1 MPSSTAP
8 AISPENPALTRY
20 FELKSKRERTGRYWK
35 IDLDTL
41 DLSMVQ
47 PGFSDAV
54 LPTVAARGVIVC
66 DLATGKRDHPEIF
79 NAAFGSVIDAKNEKF
94 AALTAAFA
102 QGGAFI
108 YIPDDVCVDE
118 PIVIRYD
125 AKHGG
130 IFPYT
135 LVVAGKGAQATIVER
150 VDGESGAFVCG
161 VAEVVTAESAHL
173 TYASIQNLPDDA
185 RIIFTRDAKP
195 GANAQVAWAAAE
207 LGAGLVVSGID
218 VAIEQLGVTAQITG
232 LFFPSGEQHVD
243 MMSTIDHTVGES
255 QSDTLIKSAAIGNG
269 QARYLGNIRIAA
281 DAQGSNANLRDDALL
296 LSKNA
301 HIDSVPA
308 LEIAANDVKAYH
320 GATVGALDEEQ
331 IFYMT
336 SRGIARTDAEKMIA
350 LGFFEPAIARF
361 PGEALREELRTAL
374 QKKVE

>member
-1 MPSSTAP
+1 MLSSLPA
-8 AISPENPALTRY
+8 AISPENPALARY
-20 FELKSKRERTGRYWK
+20 FELKSNRERVGRYWK
-35 IDLDTL
+35 IDLDAL
-41 DLSMVQ
+41 DLRDVQ
-47 PGFSDAV
+47 PGSSAAV
-54 LPTVAARGVIVC
+54 LPAISARGVIIC
-66 DLATGKRDHPEIF
+66 DLATAKREHAQIF
-79 NAAFGSVIDAKNEKF
+79 KPAFGSVIDAKNEKF
-94 AALTAAFA
+94 AALTTAFA

-108 YIPDDVCVDE
+108 YVPDDVCVDE
-118 PIVIRYD
+118 PIVITYD
-125 AKHGG
+125 AEDGG

-135 LVVAGKGAQATIVER
+135 LVVAGKGSQVTIVER
-150 VDGESGAFVCG
+150 ISGRSGSFVCG
-161 VAEVVTAESAHL
+161 VAEVVTASSAHV
-173 TYASIQNLPDDA
+173 TYASIQNLPYDA

-195 GANAQVAWAAAE
+195 GRDAQVAWAAAE
-207 LGAGLVVSGID
+207 LGAGLVVSAID
-218 VAIEQLGVTAQITG
+218 IAIEKLGATAQITG

-243 MMSTIDHTVGES
+243 MRSTIDHTVGES

-296 LSKNA
+296 LSNKA

-336 SRGIARTDAEKMIA
+336 SRGIARNDAEKMIA